1 MKRFFIAAVAFVLT
15 AGFVGCSKVEESP
28 IVDGSNDVRVEFSV
42 AEMDGFDST
51 RAVKSGWEAGDH
63 IFVFFSA
70 NGSWLWADD
79 SKANSVTLTYDGS
92 EWSAYANGVDENL
105 LSSASGTFFAVH
117 YPGELN
123 HLTEASWPTGRYLFD
138 GYEGGEILSAI
149 GDYTIKDNVIT
160 LSTLSLMMDAKAVQF
175 SVKNLAS
182 LGGNWQLLVNK
193 DSVKANGYTAADGA
207 SPFVAYNATNV
218 MLNPSSQSHAAI
230 SLIGEEWA
238 EGVAYKGD
246 VSFYGKFDN
255 QNDQVTANYLF
266 VLKNVESSKVY
277 YFNYAPTPFEKL
289 AGKSAY
295 LLPELTLNGDGTP
308 AEGCLWE

>member
-51 RAVKSGWEAGDH
+51 RAVKSGWEAGDQ

-70 NGSWLWADD
+70 NGSWLLADD

-117 YPGELN
+117 YPGVLN
-123 HLTEASWPTGRYLFD
+123 HLTLGSYGRFLFD
-138 GYEGGEILSAI
+138 GYEGGEILSAV
-149 GDYTIKDNVIT
+149 GNYTIEDNVIK
-160 LSTLSLMMDAKAVQF
+160 LPTLSLKMDADAVQF

-193 DSVKANGYTAADGA
+193 DRVKADGYTAADA
-207 SPFVAYNATNV
+207 ISPFSAYNATTI
-218 MLNPSSQSHAAI
+218 MLYPTSSSHAMVAMV
-230 SLIGEEWA
+230 EEYWA

-255 QNDQVTANYLF
+255 QNDEVTTNYLF

-277 YFNYAPTPFEKL
+277 YFNYAPNPFEIL
-289 AGKSAY
+289 AVKSAY

>member
-15 AGFVGCSKVEESP
+15 AGFVGCSKVEEFP

-70 NGSWLWADD
+70 NGSWLLADD

-123 HLTEASWPTGRYLFD
+123 HLTLSMYGRFLFG
-138 GYEGGEILSAI
+138 GYEGGEILSAV
-149 GDYTIKDNVIT
+149 GNYTIVDNVIT
-160 LSTLSLMMDAKAVQF
+160 LPTLSLKMDADAVQF

-193 DSVKANGYTAADGA
+193 DKVKADGYTAADIA
-207 SPFVAYNATNV
+207 SPFISYNATNI
-218 MLNPSSQSHAAI
+218 MLYPSSSSHAMV
-230 SLIGEEWA
+230 SLIQEYWA
-238 EGVAYKGD
+238 ESVAYKGD
-246 VSFYGKFDN
+246 VSFYGEFDN
-255 QNDQVTANYLF
+255 DNNKVTTNYLF

-277 YFNYAPTPFEKL
+277 YFNYAPTPFERL